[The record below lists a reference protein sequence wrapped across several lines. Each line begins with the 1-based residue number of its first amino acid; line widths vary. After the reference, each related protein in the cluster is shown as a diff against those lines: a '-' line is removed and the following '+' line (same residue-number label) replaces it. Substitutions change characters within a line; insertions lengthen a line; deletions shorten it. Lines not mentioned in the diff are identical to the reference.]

1 MGLTLLIVFLLLSSG
16 QNTLSSFYL
25 VKTSVLEHVTNIFFY
40 FFIYLVTK
48 RQKHLKKIST
58 ESFRLMFRG
67 WSGEKTFPIFLV

>member
-16 QNTLSSFYL
+16 QNTLSSLYL
-25 VKTSVLEHVTNIFFY
+25 AKTSVLEHVTNIFFY